1 MSIDNATDKLAG
13 GSHRIRP
20 FAFPART
27 MADRPLIMG
36 VVNVTPD
43 SFSDGGQHA
52 SSAAAISHGR
62 RLAAEGADVL
72 DIGGESTRP
81 GAAPVP
87 VDEELRRVLPV
98 VEALA
103 AAGHRVSIDTRR
115 ARVMREAVAAGA
127 LIVNDVSAL
136 TGDDESLAVAAHS
149 GAAVILMH
157 MQGDPTTMQ
166 ANPSYGDVVAEVADF
181 LGQRVAACRAA
192 GIARE
197 RLCIDPGIGFG
208 KNVAH
213 NLALLRHLPRLRQT
227 GVALLIGASRKSFIA
242 RLSRGAPA
250 EQRVPGSIAVALHAA
265 ERGADMLRVHDVAA
279 TIQALDVWRELR
291 QPE

>member
-1 MSIDNATDKLAG
+1 
-13 GSHRIRP
+13 
-20 FAFPART
+20 
-27 MADRPLIMG
+27 MG

-52 SSAAAISHGR
+52 THVAAISHGK
-62 RLAAEGADVL
+62 RLAAEGAGIL

-103 AAGHRVSIDTRR
+103 AAGHCVSIDTRR

-127 LIVNDVSAL
+127 QIINDVSAL
-136 TGDDESLAVAAHS
+136 AGDPESLAVAAQS

-166 ANPSYGDVVAEVADF
+166 ADPSYRDVVLEVAGY

-197 RLCIDPGIGFG
+197 RLCVDPGIGFG
-208 KNVAH
+208 KSVAH
-213 NLALLRHLPRLRQT
+213 NLALLRHLPRLRQAE
-227 GVALLIGASRKSFIA
+227 VALLIGASRKSFIA
-242 RLSRGAPA
+242 RLSHGEPA

-265 ERGADMLRVHDVAA
+265 ESGVDLLRVHDVAA

-291 QPE
+291 LPE

>member
-62 RLAAEGADVL
+62 RLAAEGAEIL

>member
-1 MSIDNATDKLAG
+1 
-13 GSHRIRP
+13 
-20 FAFPART
+20 

-62 RLAAEGADVL
+62 RLAAEGAEIL

-127 LIVNDVSAL
+127 LIINDVSAL

-149 GAAVILMH
+149 GAVVILMH

-181 LGQRVAACRAA
+181 LGRRVAACRAA

-265 ERGADMLRVHDVAA
+265 ERGVDMLRVHDVAA

>member
-1 MSIDNATDKLAG
+1 VTIDNATDKSTG
-13 GSHRIRP
+13 GSCRIRP
-20 FAFPART
+20 FTFAVRAT
-27 MADRPLIMG
+27 ADRPLIMG

-52 SSAAAISHGR
+52 TRAAAIAHGM

-87 VDEELRRVLPV
+87 LDEELRRVLPV
-98 VEALA
+98 VKALA
-103 AAGHRVSIDTRR
+103 AAGHCISIDTRR

-127 LIVNDVSAL
+127 QIINDVSAL
-136 TGDDESLAVAAHS
+136 DGDVESLAAAAQS

-157 MQGDPTTMQ
+157 MQGDPFTMQ
-166 ANPSYGDVVAEVADF
+166 ANPSYGDVVADVANF
-181 LGQRVAACRAA
+181 LRRRVAACRAA
-192 GIARE
+192 GIALE
-197 RLCIDPGIGFG
+197 RVCVDPGIGFG

-227 GVALLIGASRKSFIA
+227 EVALLVGASRKSFIA
-242 RLSRGAPA
+242 RLSRGEPA
-250 EQRVPGSIAVALHAA
+250 EQRLPGSIAVALHAA
-265 ERGADMLRVHDVAA
+265 ERGADLLRVHDVAA
-279 TIQALDVWRELR
+279 TIQALDVWRGLR